1 MSSSIPSITN
11 GTMGAQAPEGRP
23 PGRRVWLEAAG
34 VVAVSLISLIPHFHL
49 PIVDPD
55 EGILACGAERILRGE
70 VPYRDFFSELG
81 PASFYLHALIFK
93 LGSIHILSL
102 RLTAWLLGGAIT
114 GLLYILARNILKPIW
129 AAAAVAA
136 FPLVCYPL
144 AYRVSHH
151 WWAIL
156 FLLLAVL
163 ALSAGVRGEISE
175 NSDARL
181 RWCAVA
187 GALAGATL
195 LAMQSKGLWAIVMGL
210 LFLLLE
216 PWLAAAGR
224 NRIRLS
230 TVLLRAMAFV
240 VGSAVILG
248 LMAGYFASQGALG
261 AWIDAN
267 LIFLFTNYR
276 AYLDVPQASAV
287 ETVLHIG
294 RLAFTQPS
302 VHFWLYLI
310 GYVFFFFLGPA
321 VAFGASAARLMASRR
336 HPAQEWRWVL
346 LLLLMGMGGF
356 VSEIHSP
363 DIIHLI
369 WGSPLMLILCAYQW
383 ERLNAGAVA
392 LKRPL
397 QVAAVVVIALMLFA
411 AGRKA
416 INMSQIDGKVE
427 TRRGV
432 LYVHPEMAAPTQAWI
447 DAVEQRVP
455 EGGET
460 FFYPYMAE
468 MYFLTATRNPTRY
481 DVLLPEFHR
490 AVQID
495 EARAS
500 LERARPAYVFGF
512 DRIQLLTIRPHFP
525 DDPPDTVR
533 PHPVGKA
540 LASPGSGFHLE
551 TTVEN
556 MEVWARKP

>member
-1 MSSSIPSITN
+1 MFSSIPPITN
-11 GTMGAQAPEGRP
+11 GENAAQVPEGQP
-23 PGRRVWLEAAG
+23 PVRRVWLEAAG

-55 EGILACGAERILRGE
+55 EGILACGAERILRGQ

-93 LGSIHILSL
+93 LGSINIVSL
-102 RLTAWLLGGAIT
+102 RLTAWLLGGALT
-114 GLLYILARNILKPIW
+114 GLLYILARKILRPPW
-129 AAAAVAA
+129 AVATA
-136 FPLVCYPL
+136 AIFPLVCYPL

-151 WWAIL
+151 WWANF

-163 ALSAGVRGEISE
+163 ALSAGLAREPGEKSE
-175 NSDARL
+175 SRL
-181 RWCAVA
+181 RWCALA

-195 LAMQSKGLWAIVMGL
+195 LTMQSKGFWAILMGL
-210 LFLLLE
+210 LFLWTEHWFSGSGEHRLRRVLSF
-216 PWLAAAGR
+216 LAGTVVVLGVMAA
-224 NRIRLS
+224 
-230 TVLLRAMAFV
+230 
-240 VGSAVILG
+240 
-248 LMAGYFASQGALG
+248 YFASQGALG

-276 AYLDVPQASAV
+276 VYLDVPQASAI

-302 VHFWLYLI
+302 VHFSLYSI
-310 GYVFFFFLGPA
+310 GYIFFFFLGPV
-321 VAFGASAARLMASRR
+321 VAFGGSVARLFTAR
-336 HPAQEWRWVL
+336 HHPQMDAPTVYL
-346 LLLLMGMGGF
+346 LLLQAAGAF
-356 VSEIHSP
+356 FSESHSP
-363 DIIHLI
+363 DIVHLI
-369 WGSPLMLILCAYQW
+369 WGSPLLLILFAYQW
-383 ERLNAGAVA
+383 ERLNSGVRA

-397 QVAAVVVIALMLFA
+397 QIAGVGVIALTLFA

-416 INMSQIDGKVE
+416 INMSRIDGRVE

-432 LYVHPEMAAPTQAWI
+432 LYVHPEMVVPTQSWI
-447 DAVEQRVP
+447 NAIEQRVP

-460 FFYPYMAE
+460 FFYPYMADV
-468 MYFLTATRNPTRY
+468 YFLTATRNPTRY
-481 DVLLPEFHR
+481 DVLLPDFHR
-490 AVQID
+490 ADQVE
-495 EARAS
+495 EAIAS

-512 DRIQLLTIRPHFP
+512 DQIQLLTIRPHFP
-525 DDPPDTVR
+525 DDPPDAVR

-551 TTVEN
+551 SPVDD